1 MKPIYLIFGGL
12 VATYAGLAAV
22 NPVLAPLV
30 RELGLSE
37 IQGGMIVTVAALM
50 WSLTGPLWG
59 RRSEV
64 VGRKPVFV
72 IGLFGFAFGFT
83 LFGVSALLGVMGL
96 VSATVAFVLMMLS
109 RGVVGSLFSAVPVSA
124 QAYIAD
130 NTSEEERTAG
140 VALIGAANGVGF
152 IGGPAIAAALTTFG
166 LLAPIAFTILLP
178 LVIGVLALWKLPR
191 AQKRS
196 IADKPRIRLKPGDP
210 RFAPMLLVGFLLIM
224 SLVSQQVTAGFFFQ
238 DQLEL
243 DTRTAAQV
251 LGIALV
257 TSGLA
262 TITAQLLVV
271 QRLKPAP
278 HILLRVGLP
287 IAAIG
292 FVLLISASQM
302 PLMVVA
308 FAFTGYGIGL
318 ALPGYI
324 ASISLSVGSDE
335 QGAVAGLA
343 ASAQGFGATFGP
355 ITSTALYQ
363 LHPLLPYSISAVMV
377 GSIALLVLIRPPL
390 RSASPAP
397 TPDAPASRSL
407 LVGPEPTPT
416 HRDYRD

>member
-1 MKPIYLIFGGL
+1 MKPIHLIFGGL

-83 LFGVSALLGVMGL
+83 LFGLSAMLGVIGL
-96 VSATVAFVLMMLS
+96 VPATVAFVLMMLS

-178 LVIGVLALWKLPR
+178 LLMGVLALWKLPR
-191 AQKRS
+191 APKLTV
-196 IADKPRIRLKPGDP
+196 ADKPRIRLKPNDP

-238 DQLEL
+238 DQLAL

-292 FVLLISASQM
+292 FILLISASQM

-324 ASISLSVGSDE
+324 ASISLSVGSTE

-363 LHPLLPYSISAVMV
+363 LHPLLPYSISAILVS
-377 GSIALLVLIRPPL
+377 GIALLVLIRPPL
-390 RSASPAP
+390 RSAGSAPAP
-397 TPDAPASRSL
+397 DASSPRSL
-407 LVGPEPTPT
+407 LGPEPTPA
-416 HRDYRD
+416 HRDYCD

>member
-1 MKPIYLIFGGL
+1 MKPIHLIFGGL

-37 IQGGMIVTVAALM
+37 IQGGLIVTMAALM

-83 LFGVSALLGVMGL
+83 LFGLSALLGVMGL

-166 LLAPIAFTILLP
+166 LLVPIAFTIVLP
-178 LVIGVLALWKLPR
+178 LMMGVLALWKLPR
-191 AQKRS
+191 ARRLTV
-196 IADKPRIRLKPGDP
+196 ADKPRIRLKLTDP

-238 DQLEL
+238 DQLAL

-257 TSGLA
+257 TSGLT

-292 FVLLISASQM
+292 FILLISARQM

-363 LHPLLPYSISAVMV
+363 LHPLLPYSISAVIV
-377 GSIALLVLIRPPL
+377 GSIALMVLIRPPL
-390 RSASPAP
+390 RSAGPAP
-397 TPDAPASRSL
+397 APRSL
-407 LVGPEPTPT
+407 LGPEPTPA